1 MKKCGNFGLERH
13 KPTFARRE
21 NNIMSN
27 GKTVKDM
34 LKEGANADALIEGLK
49 KEIAAAQKELD
60 RENTKASSLDLAR
73 FDFLKAVSKYGE
85 ELGIIEKGSVD
96 EDMMRAAA
104 QTLEELEPDI
114 KKYAKI
120 LDILFSDDEEEEEME
135 DTSKTWIPTSLT
147 KYGVNVAPVDLDSK
161 LSDLIKGLMKD

>member
-1 MKKCGNFGLERH
+1 
-13 KPTFARRE
+13 
-21 NNIMSN
+21 MSN

-49 KEIAAAQKELD
+49 KEIAQAQKELD

-120 LDILFSDDEEEEEME
+120 LDILFSDDEEEEEKE
-135 DTSKTWIPTSLT
+135 QPAAWIPTSLT
-147 KYGVNVAPVDLDSK
+147 KYGVDISPIDLDSK
-161 LSDLIKGLMKD
+161 LSNLIKGIMKE

>member
-1 MKKCGNFGLERH
+1 
-13 KPTFARRE
+13 
-21 NNIMSN
+21 MSN
-27 GKTVKDM
+27 GKSVKDM

-73 FDFLKAVSKYGE
+73 FNFLEAVSKYGE

-120 LDILFSDDEEEEEME
+120 LDILFSDDEEEEEKE
-135 DTSKTWIPTSLT
+135 QPAAWIPTSLT
-147 KYGVNVAPVDLDSK
+147 KYGVDISPIDLDSK
-161 LSDLIKGLMKD
+161 LSNLIKGLMKE

>member
-1 MKKCGNFGLERH
+1 
-13 KPTFARRE
+13 
-21 NNIMSN
+21 MSN
-27 GKTVKDM
+27 GKSVKDM

-104 QTLEELEPDI
+104 QTLEELESDI

-120 LDILFSDDEEEEEME
+120 LDILFSDDEEEEEKE
-135 DTSKTWIPTSLT
+135 QPAAWIPTSLT
-147 KYGVNVAPVDLDSK
+147 KYGVDIAPVDLDSK

>member
-1 MKKCGNFGLERH
+1 
-13 KPTFARRE
+13 
-21 NNIMSN
+21 MSN

-49 KEIAAAQKELD
+49 KEIAEAQKELD
-60 RENTKASSLDLAR
+60 RENTKASPLDLAR
-73 FDFLKAVSKYGE
+73 FDFLEAVSKYGE

-96 EDMMRAAA
+96 EDMIRAAA

-120 LDILFSDDEEEEEME
+120 LDILFSDDEEEEEKE
-135 DTSKTWIPTSLT
+135 QPAAWIPTSLT
-147 KYGVNVAPVDLDSK
+147 KYGVDISPIDLDSK
-161 LSDLIKGLMKD
+161 LSNLIKGIMKE

>member
-1 MKKCGNFGLERH
+1 
-13 KPTFARRE
+13 
-21 NNIMSN
+21 MSN

-34 LKEGANADALIEGLK
+34 LKEGASADALIEGLK
-49 KEIAAAQKELD
+49 KEIAEAQKELD

-73 FDFLKAVSKYGE
+73 FDFLEAVSKYGE

-120 LDILFSDDEEEEEME
+120 LDILFSDDEEEEEKE
-135 DTSKTWIPTSLT
+135 QPAAWIPTSLT
-147 KYGVNVAPVDLDSK
+147 KYGVDIAPVDLDSK
-161 LSDLIKGLMKD
+161 LSDLIKGIMKE

>member
-1 MKKCGNFGLERH
+1 
-13 KPTFARRE
+13 
-21 NNIMSN
+21 MSN

-73 FDFLKAVSKYGE
+73 FDFLEAVSKYGE

-96 EDMMRAAA
+96 EDMRRAAA

-120 LDILFSDDEEEEEME
+120 LDILFSDDEEEEEKE
-135 DTSKTWIPTSLT
+135 QPAAWIPTSLT

>member
-1 MKKCGNFGLERH
+1 
-13 KPTFARRE
+13 
-21 NNIMSN
+21 MSN

-49 KEIAAAQKELD
+49 KEIAEAQKELD
-60 RENTKASSLDLAR
+60 RENTKASPLDLAR
-73 FDFLKAVSKYGE
+73 FDFLEAVSKYGK
-85 ELGIIEKGSVD
+85 ELGIIEKDSVD

-120 LDILFSDDEEEEEME
+120 LDILFSDEDEEEKEQ
-135 DTSKTWIPTSLT
+135 SAAWIPTSLT

>member
-1 MKKCGNFGLERH
+1 
-13 KPTFARRE
+13 
-21 NNIMSN
+21 MSN
-27 GKTVKDM
+27 EKSVKDM

-85 ELGIIEKGSVD
+85 ELGIIEKGSTD

-120 LDILFSDDEEEEEME
+120 LDILFSDDDKEEMAQPF
-135 DTSKTWIPTSLT
+135 KAYVPHSLT
-147 KYGVNVAPVDLDSK
+147 KYKGGSFSADVDIDAK
-161 LSDLIKGLMKD
+161 LADLLKKIM

>member
-1 MKKCGNFGLERH
+1 
-13 KPTFARRE
+13 
-21 NNIMSN
+21 MSN

-60 RENTKASSLDLAR
+60 RENTKASPLDLAR
-73 FDFLKAVSKYGE
+73 FDFLEAVSKYGE

-120 LDILFSDDEEEEEME
+120 LDILFSDDEEEEEKE
-135 DTSKTWIPTSLT
+135 QPAAWIPTSLT
-147 KYGVNVAPVDLDSK
+147 KYGVDISPIDLDSK
-161 LSDLIKGLMKD
+161 LSNLIKGIMKE

>member
-1 MKKCGNFGLERH
+1 
-13 KPTFARRE
+13 
-21 NNIMSN
+21 MSN

-34 LKEGANADALIEGLK
+34 LKEGANADILIEGLK

-73 FDFLKAVSKYGE
+73 FDFLEAASRYGE

-104 QTLEELEPDI
+104 QILEELESDI

-120 LDILFSDDEEEEEME
+120 LNILFSDDEKEKEQPAA
-135 DTSKTWIPTSLT
+135 WIPTSLT
-147 KYGVNVAPVDLDSK
+147 KYGVDISPIDLDSK
-161 LSDLIKGLMKD
+161 LSNLIKGIMKE

>member
-1 MKKCGNFGLERH
+1 
-13 KPTFARRE
+13 
-21 NNIMSN
+21 MSN
-27 GKTVKDM
+27 GKSVKDM

-73 FDFLKAVSKYGE
+73 FDFLEAVSKYGE

-120 LDILFSDDEEEEEME
+120 LDILFSDDEEKEEKEQPAA
-135 DTSKTWIPTSLT
+135 WIPTSLT
-147 KYGVNVAPVDLDSK
+147 KYGVDISPIDLDSK
-161 LSDLIKGLMKD
+161 LSNLIKGIMKE

>member
-1 MKKCGNFGLERH
+1 
-13 KPTFARRE
+13 
-21 NNIMSN
+21 MSN

-34 LKEGANADALIEGLK
+34 LKEGANADTLIEGLK
-49 KEIAAAQKELD
+49 KEIAEAQKELD
-60 RENTKASSLDLAR
+60 RENTKASPLDLAR
-73 FDFLKAVSKYGE
+73 FDFLEAVSKYGE

-120 LDILFSDDEEEEEME
+120 LDILFSDDEEEEEKEQPAAWM
-135 DTSKTWIPTSLT
+135 PTSLT
-147 KYGVNVAPVDLDSK
+147 KYGVDISPIDLDSK
-161 LSDLIKGLMKD
+161 LSNLIKGIMKE

>member
-1 MKKCGNFGLERH
+1 
-13 KPTFARRE
+13 
-21 NNIMSN
+21 MSN

-49 KEIAAAQKELD
+49 KEIAEAQKELD

-120 LDILFSDDEEEEEME
+120 LDILFSDDEEEEME

-147 KYGVNVAPVDLDSK
+147 KYGVDISPVDLDSK
-161 LSDLIKGLMKD
+161 LSNLIKGIMKE

>member
-1 MKKCGNFGLERH
+1 
-13 KPTFARRE
+13 
-21 NNIMSN
+21 MSN

-73 FDFLKAVSKYGE
+73 IDFLKAVSKYGE
-85 ELGIIEKGSVD
+85 ELGIIEKGSMD

-104 QTLEELEPDI
+104 QALEELEPDI

-120 LDILFSDDEEEEEME
+120 LDILFSDDEEEEEKE
-135 DTSKTWIPTSLT
+135 QPAAWIPTSLT
-147 KYGVNVAPVDLDSK
+147 KYGVDISPIDLDSK
-161 LSDLIKGLMKD
+161 LSNLIKGIMKE

>member
-1 MKKCGNFGLERH
+1 
-13 KPTFARRE
+13 
-21 NNIMSN
+21 MSN
-27 GKTVKDM
+27 GKSVKDM

-60 RENTKASSLDLAR
+60 KENTKASSLDLAR

-104 QTLEELEPDI
+104 QTLEELEPNI

-120 LDILFSDDEEEEEME
+120 LDILFSDDEEEEEKEQPAAWM
-135 DTSKTWIPTSLT
+135 PTSLT

-161 LSDLIKGLMKD
+161 LSDLIKGLMKE

>member
-1 MKKCGNFGLERH
+1 
-13 KPTFARRE
+13 
-21 NNIMSN
+21 
-27 GKTVKDM
+27 M

-49 KEIAAAQKELD
+49 KEIAEAQKELD

-120 LDILFSDDEEEEEME
+120 LDILFSDDEEEEEKE
-135 DTSKTWIPTSLT
+135 QPAAWIPTSLT
-147 KYGVNVAPVDLDSK
+147 KYGVDISPIDLDSK
-161 LSDLIKGLMKD
+161 LSNLIKGIMKE

>member
-1 MKKCGNFGLERH
+1 
-13 KPTFARRE
+13 
-21 NNIMSN
+21 MSN

-49 KEIAAAQKELD
+49 KEIAEAQKELD

-85 ELGIIEKGSVD
+85 ELGIIEKGSMD

-120 LDILFSDDEEEEEME
+120 LDILFSDDEEEEEKE
-135 DTSKTWIPTSLT
+135 QPAAWIPTSLT
-147 KYGVNVAPVDLDSK
+147 KYGVDISPIDLDSK
-161 LSDLIKGLMKD
+161 LSNLIKGIMKE

>member
-1 MKKCGNFGLERH
+1 
-13 KPTFARRE
+13 
-21 NNIMSN
+21 MSN

-49 KEIAAAQKELD
+49 KEIAEAQKELD

-73 FDFLKAVSKYGE
+73 FDFLEAVSKYGE
-85 ELGIIEKGSVD
+85 ELGIIEKGSAD

-120 LDILFSDDEEEEEME
+120 LDILFSDDEEEEEKE
-135 DTSKTWIPTSLT
+135 QPAAWIPTSLT

>member
-1 MKKCGNFGLERH
+1 
-13 KPTFARRE
+13 
-21 NNIMSN
+21 MSN

-60 RENTKASSLDLAR
+60 RENTKASLLDLAR
-73 FDFLKAVSKYGE
+73 IDFLKAVSKYGE

-96 EDMMRAAA
+96 EDMIRAAA

-120 LDILFSDDEEEEEME
+120 LDILFSDDEEEEVKEQPAA
-135 DTSKTWIPTSLT
+135 WIPTSLT